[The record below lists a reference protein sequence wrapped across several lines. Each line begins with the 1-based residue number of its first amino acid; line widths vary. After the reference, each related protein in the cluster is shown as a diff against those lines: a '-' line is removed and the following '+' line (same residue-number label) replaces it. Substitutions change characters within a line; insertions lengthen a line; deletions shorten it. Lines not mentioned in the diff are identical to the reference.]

1 MKGSGFAWAYVTSG
15 VPQGSVLGPILF
27 LIFINDLDSEIINW
41 ILKFA
46 DDSKLFGEDQS
57 ESDHQCLQQDL
68 QKLFDW
74 SVKWQ
79 MEFNLDK
86 CKVMH
91 FGRNNQHYKYSMN
104 NSQLG
109 VVDVE
114 RGLGILVSSD
124 LKVSSQ
130 CIQACSKANRMLGM
144 IKRTIRHK
152 SVDILLPVSYT
163 HLTLPTKRI
172 V

>member
-1 MKGSGFAWAYVTSG
+1 LDFAKAFDKVPHARLMHKVRAHGIRGLVGNWIENWLSGRQQKVCEKGSGSAWAYVTSG

-104 NSQLG
+104 SMNSRQLG
-109 VVDVE
+109 VVD
-114 RGLGILVSSD
+114 I
-124 LKVSSQ
+124 
-130 CIQACSKANRMLGM
+130 
-144 IKRTIRHK
+144 
-152 SVDILLPVSYT
+152 
-163 HLTLPTKRI
+163 
-172 V
+172 